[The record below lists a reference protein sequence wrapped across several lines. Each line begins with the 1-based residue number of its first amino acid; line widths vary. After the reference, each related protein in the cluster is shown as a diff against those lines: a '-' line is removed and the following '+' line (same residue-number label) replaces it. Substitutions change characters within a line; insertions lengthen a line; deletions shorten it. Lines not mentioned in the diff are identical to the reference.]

1 MFLRRKCSISLLHN
15 ADNVQLLDRSWMGA
29 GVLPLLI
36 RVDCKAFCT
45 VLQINALE
53 KKAETVAFCVHVCKR
68 VPCHTFEL
76 LHATFRPQSHSCRS
90 CAIHQTRDNRPP
102 TQQIV
107 GNWLGKRKNERTKE
121 RKNERTKATK
131 HNKQYS
137 ARASHSRHYRYTPS
151 NMSAI

>member
-1 MFLRRKCSISLLHN
+1 MLLRRKCSISLLHN

-53 KKAETVAFCVHVCKR
+53 KKAETVALCVHVCER

-102 TQQIV
+102 TQQIT
-107 GNWLGKRKNERTKE
+107 G
-121 RKNERTKATK
+121 
-131 HNKQYS
+131 
-137 ARASHSRHYRYTPS
+137 TPS
-151 NMSAI
+151 ASRAEQNIHGPWQIAATGRPAATNDETISSIFLLRLI